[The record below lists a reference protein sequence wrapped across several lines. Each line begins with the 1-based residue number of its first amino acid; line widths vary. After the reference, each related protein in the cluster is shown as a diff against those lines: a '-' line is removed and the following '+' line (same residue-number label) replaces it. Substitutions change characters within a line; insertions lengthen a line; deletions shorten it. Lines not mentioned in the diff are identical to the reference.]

1 MKQIFFC
8 PDQWRM
14 DATVPTGVAAITEV
28 TGFDG
33 KTTEAWQLGNWQ
45 YDWSTIRTDIVLEP
59 GEEYTFVFWLNGG
72 ENDQYDEVCNLEV
85 FGEGQWEERQTFRL
99 NRSFIK
105 PLKYKNGWY
114 LMAVPFT
121 APTAD
126 KVTLRFNAMRAVT
139 TIAPAEEPA
148 QYEELISDPEN
159 NDQVQRSNVVFEN
172 G

>member
-59 GEEYTFVFWLNGG
+59 GEAYTFVFWLNGG

-85 FGEGQWEERQTFRL
+85 FGEGQWE
-99 NRSFIK
+99 
-105 PLKYKNGWY
+105 
-114 LMAVPFT
+114 
-121 APTAD
+121 
-126 KVTLRFNAMRAVT
+126 
-139 TIAPAEEPA
+139 
-148 QYEELISDPEN
+148 
-159 NDQVQRSNVVFEN
+159 
-172 G
+172 

>member
-1 MKQIFFC
+1 M
-8 PDQWRM
+8 
-14 DATVPTGVAAITEV
+14 
-28 TGFDG
+28 
-33 KTTEAWQLGNWQ
+33 
-45 YDWSTIRTDIVLEP
+45 
-59 GEEYTFVFWLNGG
+59 FWLNGG
-72 ENDQYDEVCNLEV
+72 ENDQCDEVCNLEV

-99 NRSFIK
+99 NRGFIK

-121 APTAD
+121 APAAD

-159 NDQVQRSNVVFEN
+159 YDQAQRSNVVFEN
-172 G
+172 GWPEPGEQPVLHFEVNNSDVSITKAQLKKAALVAGGAVAGALILRRIFRKKP